1 MWMLVRNWVKMQYQS
16 ISNRMMCHW
25 KNTFY
30 FYLALPADSTNGTK
44 IALSSAVGRTASIK
58 DSSGTTSLSKS
69 ISTPKDKISKE
80 AISQS
85 TNISFISAET
95 GGCFSVSKPL
105 DTSANSG
112 NDLTSNLPN
121 PSLTSNQPLNLPRPQ
136 ISASTVDQPFQQD
149 AYRRRSSNNSNTSSD
164 MPKLSMIGHY
174 GHPARLGGPPG
185 MRSTGPMHWHGFS
198 GSRMWQDASSSTP
211 TKIDAKRGAAPDA
224 KPMLPAIA
232 DSKPLENL
240 SQDKQGQPLVD
251 GNSEPINPFIPS
263 AGDEEYPI
271 LAVWGS

>member
-1 MWMLVRNWVKMQYQS
+1 
-16 ISNRMMCHW
+16 
-25 KNTFY
+25 
-30 FYLALPADSTNGTK
+30 
-44 IALSSAVGRTASIK
+44 
-58 DSSGTTSLSKS
+58 
-69 ISTPKDKISKE
+69 
-80 AISQS
+80 
-85 TNISFISAET
+85 
-95 GGCFSVSKPL
+95 
-105 DTSANSG
+105 
-112 NDLTSNLPN
+112 
-121 PSLTSNQPLNLPRPQ
+121 
-136 ISASTVDQPFQQD
+136 
-149 AYRRRSSNNSNTSSD
+149 
-164 MPKLSMIGHY
+164 MIGHY